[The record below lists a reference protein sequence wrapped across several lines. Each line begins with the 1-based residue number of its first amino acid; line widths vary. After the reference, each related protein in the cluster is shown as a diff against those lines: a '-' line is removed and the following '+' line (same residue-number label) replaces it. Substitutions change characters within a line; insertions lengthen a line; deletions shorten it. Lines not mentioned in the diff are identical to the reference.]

1 MKVAILVLLVA
12 YVAAQAP
19 VKPAPAAKSKWLC
32 CDQNSMWVPTWGT
45 KCGSG
50 RRMQA
55 MTEKACPKTLTAPKR
70 RAQAI
75 VHPVSPACTNFTV
88 KRRLQA
94 VVRRHTRVRICKKKL
109 GIWCSYG
116 WKTDR
121 SKSYTRCCRYA
132 NRRVQA
138 VVPKKTYKCP
148 VNIEGLQCFLNNT
161 NKPCA

>member
-88 KRRLQA
+88 KRRLQ
-94 VVRRHTRVRICKKKL
+94 VVVKPQRRMKVKECKNKINATSKML
-109 GIWCSYG
+109 PIYEE
-116 WKTDR
+116 KTP
-121 SKSYTRCCRYA
+121 SCC
-132 NRRVQA
+132 
-138 VVPKKTYKCP
+138 PK
-148 VNIEGLQCFLNNT
+148 EDLQMSS
-161 NKPCA
+161 